1 MPTAG
6 TLTAMWERLRPG
18 YRSVLPRA
26 ARPMTWKYTDE
37 YYREYTRTTWNESA
51 EAYVGLLRNLEP
63 FRSELVAR
71 LAPQPG
77 ERILDLGTG
86 PGEPAITIAR
96 LVGASGRVVGV
107 DLSENMVSIAQR
119 VAKARGLQNVQ
130 FQTMDCGQLTFPEG
144 SFDAVVSSFGFQI
157 FTDPEGAARGAHR
170 VLRPEGRIGV
180 SVWSRGDK
188 VPWIHA
194 IIGPMLEHAE
204 PDETGY
210 IPTPYETGG
219 PGEMVAFLEAA
230 GFENAVE
237 ERRTFLLQFKDE
249 SAYLQA
255 ILKATPIG
263 HSLSEEP
270 KETQDEVLRKTREN
284 LIPWRTPEG
293 LSIPGEGVV
302 VTARKPA

>member
-1 MPTAG
+1 MP
-6 TLTAMWERLRPG
+6 
-18 YRSVLPRA
+18 
-26 ARPMTWKYTDE
+26 WKYTDD
-37 YYREYTRTTWNESA
+37 YYREYTRVTWNESA
-51 EAYVGLLRNLEP
+51 EAYVGLMRNLEP
-63 FRSELVAR
+63 FRADLVTR

-96 LVGASGRVVGV
+96 QVGGSGHVTGV

-119 VAKARGLQNVQ
+119 VATARQLRNVD
-130 FQTMDCGQLTFPEG
+130 FQTMDCGDLKLPDG
-144 SFDAVVSSFGFQI
+144 SFDAAVSSFGFQI
-157 FTDPEGAARGAHR
+157 FTDPEAAAREARR
-170 VLRPEGRIGV
+170 VLRPGGRIAV
-180 SVWSRGDK
+180 SVWSTGDK

-219 PGEMVAFLEAA
+219 PGEMVTFLEHA
-230 GFENAVE
+230 GFEGALE
-237 ERRTFLLQFKDE
+237 ERRRYSLQFDDE
-249 SAYLQA
+249 EAYLQT

-270 KETQDEVLRKTREN
+270 EATQQEVLRKTREN
-284 LIPWRTPEG
+284 LAPWRTPEG
-293 LSIPGEGVV
+293 LSIPGEGVLV
-302 VTARKPA
+302 SAHKPR